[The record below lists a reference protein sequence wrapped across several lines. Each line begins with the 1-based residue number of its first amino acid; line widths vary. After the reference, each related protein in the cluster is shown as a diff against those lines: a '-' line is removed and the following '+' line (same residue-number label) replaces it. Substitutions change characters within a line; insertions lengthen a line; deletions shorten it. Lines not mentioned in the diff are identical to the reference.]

1 MLNADNW
8 KTDLQT
14 GLGELMDQAV
24 VAGARADE
32 AFEAIE
38 DAISTMKQAWRQ
50 DPDPADDP
58 TPQVLG
64 EPANDWPAAG
74 R

>member
-1 MLNADNW
+1 MLNVDTW
-8 KTDLQT
+8 KTELQT

-24 VAGARADE
+24 VGGARADQV
-32 AFEAIE
+32 FEAIE
-38 DAISTMKQAWRQ
+38 DALIAMKEAWRQ

-58 TPQVLG
+58 SPQVLE
-64 EPANDWPAAG
+64 EPANDWPAAE

>member
-1 MLNADNW
+1 MLDADNW
-8 KTDLQT
+8 KTELST

-24 VAGARADE
+24 MAGARADQV
-32 AFEAIE
+32 FEAMQDE
-38 DAISTMKQAWRQ
+38 LKAMKEAWRQ

-58 TPQVLG
+58 APQALE
-64 EPANDWPAAG
+64 EPANEWLGAE